1 MTQFKP
7 HDYQLYAINY
17 IYNHP
22 YCGLFLDM
30 GLGKTA
36 ISLFALLTISMNEP
50 LGHVLLVAPKTI
62 AELTWTDEINKWD
75 QLKETR
81 YKNLTGLSKKK
92 REEELAKISTEPPT
106 LYIVNSEIF
115 IKLVD
120 YYGSK
125 WPFEVVFIDEYQS
138 FKNPKAKRVKALRK
152 VRKHIKRL
160 VGLTG
165 TPAPK
170 NISDLWAEIS
180 LLDGGER
187 LGYNL
192 TQFRNQFMY
201 PSPYH
206 RTPQGYPY
214 LWFLKDGA
222 ENEIYK
228 RISDIV
234 ISMKAID
241 HLNMPEITYNNIL
254 CEMTPKEY
262 KIYKQLE
269 KDKVLELTNGE
280 TIEAV
285 NAGAL
290 HGLLAQLANGAIYEE
305 IGSKNYLELHNAKIN
320 TLKNMVDELQGEP
333 LIVFYAYQ
341 HDKERI
347 LNAIPEAIAFDGSQ
361 ELKNKWN
368 NGEIPVM
375 LLQPAS
381 HAHGINLQD
390 GGHTICWFSIPSNL
404 EHYKQGN
411 ARLYRQ
417 GQKNNIIIH
426 HLITNRTVDTK
437 IIRSL
442 QEKDANQ
449 DAILNAVKAQLR
461 KDIT

>member
-1 MTQFKP
+1 
-7 HDYQLYAINY
+7 
-17 IYNHP
+17 
-22 YCGLFLDM
+22 
-30 GLGKTA
+30 
-36 ISLFALLTISMNEP
+36 
-50 LGHVLLVAPKTI
+50 
-62 AELTWTDEINKWD
+62 
-75 QLKETR
+75 
-81 YKNLTGLSKKK
+81 
-92 REEELAKISTEPPT
+92 
-106 LYIVNSEIF
+106 
-115 IKLVD
+115 
-120 YYGSK
+120 
-125 WPFEVVFIDEYQS
+125 
-138 FKNPKAKRVKALRK
+138 
-152 VRKHIKRL
+152 
-160 VGLTG
+160 
-165 TPAPK
+165 
-170 NISDLWAEIS
+170 
-180 LLDGGER
+180 
-187 LGYNL
+187 
-192 TQFRNQFMY
+192 
-201 PSPYH
+201 
-206 RTPQGYPY
+206 
-214 LWFLKDGA
+214 
-222 ENEIYK
+222 
-228 RISDIV
+228 
-234 ISMKAID
+234 
-241 HLNMPEITYNNIL
+241 
-254 CEMTPKEY
+254 MTPKEY

-285 NAGAL
+285 NAGVL

-361 ELKNKWN
+361 ELKDKWN
-368 NGEIPVM
+368 NGEIPIM

-426 HLITNRTVDTK
+426 HLITNHTIDTK
-437 IIRSL
+437 IIGSL